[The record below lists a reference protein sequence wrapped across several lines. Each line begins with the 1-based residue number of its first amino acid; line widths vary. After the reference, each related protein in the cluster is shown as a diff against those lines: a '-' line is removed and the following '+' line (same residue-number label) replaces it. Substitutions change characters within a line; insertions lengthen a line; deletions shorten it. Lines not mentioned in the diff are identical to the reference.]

1 MAKKR
6 KNEKSKQTNKKTSN
20 PKIKKENS
28 KILPFIQ
35 LHSLRP
41 FTVSTTGQNNVGK
54 AVRKMTEVLTPGRA
68 DCAPVTGVSV

>member
-20 PKIKKENS
+20 PKNKKENS
-28 KILPFIQ
+28 KILPCIQ

-41 FTVSTTGQNNVGK
+41 FMVSTPGQKDVGK
-54 AVRKMTEVLTPGRA
+54 EVTKMTEVLTPELTVLQA
-68 DCAPVTGVSV
+68 LV

>member
-20 PKIKKENS
+20 PKNKKENS
-28 KILPFIQ
+28 KILPFTQ

-41 FTVSTTGQNNVGK
+41 LTVSTPGQNGAGK
-54 AVRKMTEVLTPGRA
+54 QVSKMAEVLTPELTVLQA
-68 DCAPVTGVSV
+68 LV